1 MAMEGVASAIKDSV
15 ELDLKKTC
23 DTIRDELFRCAG
35 DVDETRY
42 ESVRDCV
49 AETSTNEV
57 PQLESHIQK
66 MLTNTQVE
74 MNLQV
79 LRQADAT
86 TAIRE
91 YVKTNGARMDRQ
103 SQESIDCLISTIASL
118 VKKEGNKGINDM
130 QMKAPHSN
138 YDALRQNC
146 APAKQPKSSQCS
158 IEHSL
163 SAVDVIYET
172 VMDSVSEM
180 KSEYERQRML
190 NDPLRARRDQRR
202 STRL

>member
-1 MAMEGVASAIKDSV
+1 
-15 ELDLKKTC
+15 
-23 DTIRDELFRCAG
+23 
-35 DVDETRY
+35 
-42 ESVRDCV
+42 
-49 AETSTNEV
+49 
-57 PQLESHIQK
+57 
-66 MLTNTQVE
+66 
-74 MNLQV
+74 
-79 LRQADAT
+79 
-86 TAIRE
+86 
-91 YVKTNGARMDRQ
+91 
-103 SQESIDCLISTIASL
+103 
-118 VKKEGNKGINDM
+118 M